1 MTVMFGE
8 VTLRASLGATLAVL
22 GALGAIAAG
31 SHVANASNADDTF
44 TVQTQVSAGNPYQ
57 VLFETDSP
65 TTPGLDGLSVAFMKG
80 AVDAY
85 DQELRALPSHTD
97 PNNPSMTVGMWV
109 ADIPAGASG
118 LPLGTYSMTLNGTFG
133 DGGTDSVATGVT
145 APFLASSAVTLS
157 AAGTSLS
164 YPNITTTLSG
174 QVTLTNP
181 DGTPDTDFPAGLEV
195 GIQSGGSTIGDAPV
209 ASDGTFSYTIAPAA
223 SETVDAEVIGD
234 ATVDSSAPSPAVSVT
249 VTSVT
254 PTLKLNV
261 NPVTET
267 YGRPVA
273 VTGTLTYG
281 SASTPVAGQHVWVN
295 TTSSPSAPLASGTTA
310 ANGSFSITL
319 PERAV
324 GGTLY
329 VGSAS
334 ANDLTA
340 VTVPL
345 TLKVVHPTTI
355 SGFKTTLNQ
364 YWGLS
369 VSGCLGFPA
378 SDKTERMTHTSGLTV
393 EWGSSTKGPWKKLGA
408 INANEA
414 DHACGTGGIE
424 FSGSYRAPLNYAYY
438 RVVYAGTAGAT
449 SYAATNGNAVL
460 AWRYDDRITDY
471 KVSPTTVNAG
481 GKLTIKGTLQYWYA
495 GYHNYSGQTI
505 VIYLHPK
512 GSNPTWYWLVKVK
525 TNAKGQFVATFKDPV
540 SATWQAV
547 FEGNNSN
554 GVGHLSY
561 GSPEVYVRLK

>member
-1 MTVMFGE
+1 VSIRSDG
-8 VTLRASLGATLAVL
+8 SVL
-22 GALGAIAAG
+22 GEAA
-31 SHVANASNADDTF
+31 V
-44 TVQTQVSAGNPYQ
+44 
-57 VLFETDSP
+57 E
-65 TTPGLDGLSVAFMKG
+65 
-80 AVDAY
+80 
-85 DQELRALPSHTD
+85 
-97 PNNPSMTVGMWV
+97 
-109 ADIPAGASG
+109 
-118 LPLGTYSMTLNGTFG
+118 
-133 DGGTDSVATGVT
+133 
-145 APFLASSAVTLS
+145 
-157 AAGTSLS
+157 
-164 YPNITTTLSG
+164 
-174 QVTLTNP
+174 
-181 DGTPDTDFPAGLEV
+181 
-195 GIQSGGSTIGDAPV
+195 
-209 ASDGTFSYTIAPAA
+209 SDGTFSFLITPPATE
-223 SETVDAEVIGD
+223 SVDATVIGD
-234 ATVDSSAPSPAVSVT
+234 ATVEPSPSSPAVPLT

-267 YGRPVA
+267 YGKAAV

-281 SASTPVAGQHVWVN
+281 SASAPVSGQQVWVN
-295 TTSSPSAPLASGTTA
+295 TANSPSGALASRITA

-319 PERAV
+319 PERAA

-329 VGSAS
+329 VGSAG

-340 VTVPL
+340 VSVPL

-355 SGFKTTLNQ
+355 SSFKTTLNQ

-378 SDKTERMTHTSGLTV
+378 SDKTERITHTSGLTV
-393 EWGSSTKGPWKKLGA
+393 EWGSSRNGPWKKLGA

-438 RVVYAGTAGAT
+438 RVVYAGTSGAT

-481 GKLTIKGTLQYWYA
+481 GKLTISGVLQYWYA
-495 GYHNYSGQTI
+495 GYHNYGGQTI

>member
-1 MTVMFGE
+1 MAVMFGE

-44 TVQTQVSAGNPYQ
+44 TVVQTQVSPGNPYQ

-65 TTPGLDGLSVAFMKG
+65 TTPGLDGLSVAFMNG
-80 AVDAY
+80 GVDAY
-85 DQELRALPSHTD
+85 DLQLRELPSHTD

-145 APFLASSAVTLS
+145 VPFLASSSVTLS
-157 AAGTSLS
+157 AASTSLS
-164 YPNITTTLSG
+164 YPSITTKLSG

-181 DGTPDTDFPAGLEV
+181 DGTSDTDFPAGLEV
-195 GIQSGGSTIGDAPV
+195 SIRSDGTLGEAAV
-209 ASDGTFSYTIAPAA
+209 ASDGTFSYLITPPA
-223 SETVDAEVIGD
+223 SESVDATVIGD
-234 ATVDSSAPSPAVSVT
+234 ATVEPSPSSSALPLT
-249 VTSVT
+249 VTNVT
-254 PTLKLNV
+254 PALKLKV

-267 YGRPVA
+267 YGKPAA

-281 SASTPVAGQHVWVN
+281 SASAPVSGQQVEVIN
-295 TTSSPSAPLASGTTA
+295 NSPSGALASRITA
-310 ANGSFSITL
+310 ADGSFSITL

-329 VGSAS
+329 VLAAGERPA
-334 ANDLTA
+334 A
-340 VTVPL
+340 VSVPL
-345 TLKVVHPTTI
+345 TLKVAHPTTI

-378 SDKTERMTHTSGLTV
+378 GDKTERITHTSALTV
-393 EWGSSTKGPWKKLGA
+393 EWGSSTNGPWKKLGV

-424 FSGSYRAPLNYAYY
+424 FSGSSR
-438 RVVYAGTAGAT
+438 R
-449 SYAATNGNAVL
+449 
-460 AWRYDDRITDY
+460 R
-471 KVSPTTVNAG
+471 
-481 GKLTIKGTLQYWYA
+481 
-495 GYHNYSGQTI
+495 
-505 VIYLHPK
+505 
-512 GSNPTWYWLVKVK
+512 
-525 TNAKGQFVATFKDPV
+525 
-540 SATWQAV
+540 
-547 FEGNNSN
+547 
-554 GVGHLSY
+554 
-561 GSPEVYVRLK
+561 

>member
-31 SHVANASNADDTF
+31 SHVANASTTNDTF
-44 TVQTQVSAGNPYQ
+44 TVVSITGNAEQ
-57 VLFETDSP
+57 LIIMTDSP
-65 TTPGLDGLSVAFMKG
+65 TANPLGGLTLQLFNG

-85 DQELRALPSHTD
+85 NQNMRPLPSHPDPTD
-97 PNNPSMTVGMWV
+97 PSLTVSSWLTS
-109 ADIPAGASG
+109 IPAPPLGP
-118 LPLGTYSMTLNGTFG
+118 PLGTYSMTLTGDFS
-133 DGGTDSVATGVT
+133 DGGIDSVETGDT
-145 APFLASSAVTLS
+145 LPDLASSSVTLS
-157 AAGTSLS
+157 AASTSLS
-164 YPNITTTLSG
+164 YPNITTKLSG

-195 GIQSGGSTIGDAPV
+195 SIQSGGSAIGEASV
-209 ASDGTFSYTIAPAA
+209 ESDGTFSFLITPPA
-223 SETVDAEVIGD
+223 SESVDAQVIGD
-234 ATVDSSAPSPAVSVT
+234 ATVEPSPSSPAVPLT

-254 PTLKLNV
+254 PTLKLKV

-267 YGRPVA
+267 YGKAAA

-281 SASTPVAGQHVWVN
+281 SASTAVAGQQVWVN
-295 TTSSPSAPLASGTTA
+295 TTNSSSGALASGITA

-319 PERAV
+319 PERAA

-378 SDKTERMTHTSGLTV
+378 GDKTERITHTSGLTV
-393 EWGSSTKGPWKKLGA
+393 EWGSSRNGPWKKLGA

-438 RVVYAGTAGAT
+438 RVVYAGTTGAT
-449 SYAATNGNAVL
+449 SYAATTGNSVL

-495 GYHNYSGQTI
+495 GYHNYGGQTI

>member
-1 MTVMFGE
+1 LTV
-8 VTLRASLGATLAVL
+8 VVDSPSTLTGL
-22 GALGAIAAG
+22 
-31 SHVANASNADDTF
+31 
-44 TVQTQVSAGNPYQ
+44 SAGFVN
-57 VLFETDSP
+57 
-65 TTPGLDGLSVAFMKG
+65 GG
-80 AVDAY
+80 VDAY
-85 DQELRALPSHTD
+85 DQTLTAGPAGTD
-97 PNNPSMTVGMWV
+97 PSDPTQTQSSWT
-109 ADIPAGASG
+109 ASIPAGVSG
-118 LPLGTYSMTLNGTFG
+118 LPLGSYTITLNGTFA
-133 DGGTDSVATGVT
+133 DTTTYSLATADTFSFQAQSSVA
-145 APFLASSAVTLS
+145 LS
-157 AAGTSLS
+157 AANTSLS
-164 YPNITTTLSG
+164 HQDPSTTLSG
-174 QVTLTNP
+174 QVTLTDP
-181 DGTPDTDFPAGLEV
+181 DGSADTDYPAGLEV
-195 GIQSGGSTIGDAPV
+195 GIQSGTSAIADVPV
-209 ASDGTFSYTIAPAA
+209 ASDGTFSYAITPSA
-223 SETVDAEVIGD
+223 SESVDAEVIGD
-234 ATVDSSAPSPAVSVT
+234 AVVDASPISPSVALT
-249 VTSVT
+249 VTDAT
-254 PTLKLNV
+254 PTLSLKV

-267 YGRPVA
+267 YGKPVTL
-273 VTGTLTYG
+273 TGTLT
-281 SASTPVAGQHVWVN
+281 SASAPVDGQQIWVN
-295 TTSSPSAPLASGTTA
+295 TTNSPAGALATGATTA
-310 ANGSFSITL
+310 TGAFSIAL
-319 PERAV
+319 PERAA

-378 SDKTERMTHTSGLTV
+378 SDKTERITHTSGLTV
-393 EWGSSTKGPWKKLGA
+393 EWGSSPNGPWKKLA
-408 INANEA
+408 VINANEA

-424 FSGSYRAPLNYAYY
+424 FSGAYKAPLNYAYY
-438 RVVYAGTAGAT
+438 RVVYAGTTGAT

-481 GKLTIKGTLQYWYA
+481 GKLTIKGTLQYWYG
-495 GYHNYSGQTI
+495 GYHNYGGQTI
-505 VIYLHPK
+505 VIDLHPK